1 MYLKNKKS
9 IIITGAS
16 GFIGQ
21 NLVPFFLKKKFDII
35 VLARNKKRLKKFGW
49 FKRVKFQKL
58 DLDDKK
64 TWNIK
69 TLKSSSLIHLAW
81 QGLPNFENSSHLK
94 NNLKSNYEFI
104 KYMIKKGATDILI
117 TGTCLEYGK
126 YNGKLYS
133 NQKTF
138 PEIPYAK
145 AKDILR
151 KKVQDLTNKKKI
163 IFKWARLFYIFG
175 KGQNKRSLIPDLENT
190 IKQKKKI
197 FKMSKGDQI
206 RDYLPI
212 EKVVEQLFELFLKK
226 ESGIFNICSGDP
238 IKVKDLVKNYLN
250 KKKKKI
256 KLKLGFYPYPK
267 YEAIKFWGNR
277 DIGEKIYLP
286 STPNAPLKNKR
297 YNQVLGPIRLRYNKS
312 LKFLENDAFDKKII
326 NYNLDYDNSQSY
338 SQEFKKHMFRVFN
351 IIKKNLHKNSKIV
364 EVGCGQGHFIDLISK
379 NSNYEV
385 RGFDTS
391 YKGKNKKIEKRYLTK
406 SDNIFA
412 NMVVLRHV
420 LEHVPKPYEFLLLLK
435 SVFKKSKIYI
445 EVPEYNWIKK
455 NKAFFDITYEHVN
468 YFTRTSLG
476 KLFKKR
482 KEQGLLFNR
491 QYQYIIADIKDLN
504 ENFKLDYYSHNW
516 EYKSFESL
524 FPDIIYKMNKVKKSA
539 KNNSIYIW
547 GAGTKGCIFLNHC
560 KNNNILI
567 NKIKFAIDINPN
579 KIDKYLPGSLIQ
591 IKSKEYFLK
600 KIKNDDT
607 LLISNPIYK
616 NEIIKEIKKN
626 SSVKLNIITI

>member
-1 MYLKNKKS
+1 MSQKYKKN

-21 NLVPFFLKKKFDII
+21 NLVPFFLKKKFNIT
-35 VLARNKKRLKKFGW
+35 VLARNEKKLKKFKW
-49 FKRVKFQKL
+49 FKKVKFQEL
-58 DLDDKK
+58 DLNDKE

-81 QGLPNFENSSHLK
+81 QGLPNYENNSHLK

-104 KYMIKKGATDILI
+104 KYMIKKGTNDILI

-133 NQKTF
+133 NQETF

-151 KKVQDLTNKKKI
+151 KKIQNLTNKKKI
-163 IFKWARLFYIFG
+163 SFKWARLFYIFG
-175 KGQNKRSLIPDLENT
+175 KGQNKRSLITDLENT
-190 IKQKKKI
+190 INQKKRI

-226 ESGIFNICSGDP
+226 ESGIFNICSGVP

-267 YEAIKFWGNR
+267 YEAIRFWGNR

-286 STPNAPLKNKR
+286 STPNAPLKNKK
-297 YNQVLGPIRLRYNKS
+297 YDQALAPVRLRYNKS
-312 LKFLENDAFDKKII
+312 LKFTENDAFDEKMI
-326 NYNLDYDNSQSY
+326 NYNSDYDNSQSY
-338 SQEFKKHMFRVFN
+338 SEEFKKHMLRVFN
-351 IIKKNLHKNSKIV
+351 IIKKNLYKNSKIV
-364 EVGCGQGHFIDLISK
+364 EVGCGKGDFIDLISK
-379 NSNYEV
+379 NSNHDV
-385 RGFDTS
+385 KGFDTS
-391 YKGKNKKIEKRYLTK
+391 YKGNNKKIAKRYLTK
-406 SDNIFA
+406 RDSISADMI
-412 NMVVLRHV
+412 VLRHV
-420 LEHVPKPYEFLLLLK
+420 LEHIPKPYEFLLLLK

-445 EVPEYNWIKK
+445 EVPEYSWIKK

-468 YFTRTSLG
+468 YFTQTSLG
-476 KLFKKR
+476 KLFKKK
-482 KEQGLLFNR
+482 KEQGLLFNK

-504 ENFKLDYYSHNW
+504 QGFKSDYYSRNW
-516 EYKSFESL
+516 EYKSFGNL
-524 FPDIIYKMNKVKKSA
+524 FPDIIDKMNKVKKIARS
-539 KNNSIYIW
+539 NSVYIW

-560 KNNNILI
+560 KNSNILI

-579 KIDKYLPGSLIQ
+579 KIGKYLPGSLIQ
-591 IKSKEYFLK
+591 IKSKEFFFK
-600 KIKNDDT
+600 KIKNNDI

-626 SSVKLNIITI
+626 STIKLNIVTI